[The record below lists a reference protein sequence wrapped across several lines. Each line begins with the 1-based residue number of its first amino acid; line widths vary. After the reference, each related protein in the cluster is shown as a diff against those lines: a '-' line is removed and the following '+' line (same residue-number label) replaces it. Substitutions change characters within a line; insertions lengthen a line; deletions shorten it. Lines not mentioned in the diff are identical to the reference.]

1 MTVEITKRQYRMTR
15 RAELEQATRRRITE
29 SAVELHG
36 TVGPSR
42 TSLSAVAARAGV
54 RRSTL
59 YRHFQDEEALFAACT
74 AHWVAANPHPDIAPW
89 AAIADPNTRL
99 RTGLSDLYAYYR
111 RTEGMLANVIR
122 DEATMPIV
130 RRMLTFY
137 RTYVAQAAETMLRG
151 RRESGLARRRVRAAV
166 GLALAFATWRS
177 LAREQNLS
185 DVQAAELMCRLVGVA
200 AEQTPSF
207 AQA

>member
-111 RTEGMLANVIR
+111 RTEGMLANIIR

-130 RRMLTFY
+130 RHMLTFY
-137 RTYVAQAAETMLRG
+137 RTYIAHAAETMLRG

-200 AEQTPSF
+200 AE
-207 AQA
+207 